1 MAVMNNL
8 TPSLFLLSEDE
19 QLSVGNEFSNFLKSR
34 LGSWKRVNQVVT
46 GELKLIDRSN
56 SEKIE
61 VSEIETIFNKKTKY
75 IVMIKTDIGKTLP

>member
-46 GELKLIDRSN
+46 GELKLIDLSN

-75 IVMIKTDIGKTLP
+75 IV